1 MLYKVTVP
9 QIYHQAIIDYLVSYD
24 LVNTLPLDEILD
36 EEGITFERL
45 CNPNFLKKSDA
56 VFTFVERTYD
66 FRGEIK
72 GPQKKIYVSLR
83 EYGRFMCPFIV
94 FAKSKGIFEDVF
106 SDNLALPDK
115 CFINVYLKL
124 RRADDDARS
133 ESDSEERIKL
143 FQKAEK
149 MKDLIYMMLREHASL
164 SVHINLLH
172 ACESK
177 DRWYIRQLLHYNAQV
192 FQEPYVDNV
201 QELTLAD
208 TVYGYHIYSYTTSK
222 LWKNYRPTKDHIKS
236 LARIREFT
244 PTAQRK
250 AFNLLSVEK
259 QNKIKKLFP
268 DDEKKVTV
276 KTEADYDEETDSD
289 EDGRF
294 SMESISAD
302 V

>member
-9 QIYHQAIIDYLVSYD
+9 QIYHQAIIDYLVSYE
-24 LVNTLPLDEILD
+24 LVNTLPLDD
-36 EEGITFERL
+36 SGDDVTFKRL
-45 CNPNFLKKSDA
+45 CDPNFLKTSDA

-66 FRGEIK
+66 FRGKIT

-83 EYGRFMCPFIV
+83 EYGIFMCPFIV

-106 SDNLALPDK
+106 SDNLALPDS
-115 CFINVYLKL
+115 CFINVYRKL
-124 RRADDDARS
+124 RNLDDDARRAGD
-133 ESDSEERIKL
+133 EKFKL
-143 FQKAEK
+143 LKKAEK
-149 MKDLIYMMLREHASL
+149 MKELIYMMLREHASL
-164 SVHINLLH
+164 SVHINMLH

-177 DRWYIRQLLHYNAQV
+177 DRWYIRQLIYYNARV
-192 FQEPYVDNV
+192 FQEPYVDKEV
-201 QELTLAD
+201 TAAD
-208 TVYGYHIYSYTTSK
+208 TIYGYHIYSYTTSK
-222 LWKNYRPTKDHIKS
+222 LWKNYRPTKDHISS

-276 KTEADYDEETDSD
+276 KNEEDYDEETDSEE
-289 EDGRF
+289 EDGTF
-294 SMESISAD
+294 LAD
-302 V
+302 SLLAQKINV